1 MLGWPPAVQLLLLV
15 AFALGAAVWVG
26 GFVALVVVAHV
37 TRSALPPAQRVLVFR
52 EIGRV
57 YGPLGGLALGVSF
70 VTAALILK
78 DRAWE
83 APLGVASALAVALTL
98 AVVAGVMQARRMT
111 DRRVDALRHPD
122 DPGRR
127 DVVRRSSRAAA
138 GLRASIGVL
147 TLALVVSGA
156 ALVI

>member
-1 MLGWPPAVQLLLLV
+1 MRS
-15 AFALGAAVWVG
+15 VG
-26 GFVALVVVAHV
+26 
-37 TRSALPPAQRVLVFR
+37 
-52 EIGRV
+52 V

-70 VTAALILK
+70 VTAALMLK

-98 AVVAGVMQARRMT
+98 AVVAGVVQARRMT